1 MRTRKQEL
9 ISDELKPLVSKTLKE
24 AREKFNYSLEDL
36 AKALNYK
43 KNRQTLHK
51 YETGSLNIPYDVFF
65 EICEIFNIDNIN
77 IDNISLSTETKEKYE
92 KKLVKDYVS
101 NLRKDK
107 NLTPFAEK
115 IINTYQ
121 NASFE
126 PTINRSELSI
136 KILDDSMGPYYEKGD
151 KIYFKK
157 EINYNNGDDIVIAT
171 KSNILSVRR
180 LYKYPKGI
188 ILQSMNS
195 KYPTININIVSND
208 MILGKVTS
216 IYREI
221 KK

>member
-9 ISDELKPLVSKTLKE
+9 ISDELKPLISKTLKE

-65 EICEIFNIDNIN
+65 EICEIFNIDNVD
-77 IDNISLSTETKEKYE
+77 IDNIPVSNETREKYE
-92 KKLVKDYVS
+92 KKLVKDYVH

-136 KILDDSMGPYYEKGD
+136 KILDDSMFPYYEKGD

-157 EINYNNGDDIVIAT
+157 DSNYNNGDDIVIAI
-171 KSNILSVRR
+171 KNNVLAVRR

-188 ILQSMNS
+188 ILQAMNQ
-195 KYPTININIVSND
+195 KYPTINVNIVSND

-216 IYREI
+216 MYREI
-221 KK
+221 K